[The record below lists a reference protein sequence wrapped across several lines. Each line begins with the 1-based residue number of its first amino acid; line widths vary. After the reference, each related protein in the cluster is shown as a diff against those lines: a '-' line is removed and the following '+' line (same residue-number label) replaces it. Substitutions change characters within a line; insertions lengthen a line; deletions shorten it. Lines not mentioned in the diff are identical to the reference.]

1 MLSEPGSLPAGK
13 QTLSTTQD
21 SHMQG
26 MSASTQGAQHVRP
39 APEEPGAGGAD
50 QAVPVVVPHDRLL
63 ARSVLRSHTHTQLTL
78 MYSFEAEST

>member
-26 MSASTQGAQHVRP
+26 MTASTPAQRVRP